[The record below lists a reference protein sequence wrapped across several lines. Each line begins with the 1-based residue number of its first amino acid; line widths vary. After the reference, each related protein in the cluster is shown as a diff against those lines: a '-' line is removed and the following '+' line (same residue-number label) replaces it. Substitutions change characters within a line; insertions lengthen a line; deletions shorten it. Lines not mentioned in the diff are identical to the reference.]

1 MDNNPIYGCRA
12 CNTTIGRSGCWEHR
26 DKPGLIIGDIPRCSA
41 EISIRDIRIAA
52 LEAELAEARKDGERY
67 RYVRD
72 VAFQYANVS
81 LSGNDDNGTAF
92 VIFEPKLYLPDLPGE
107 LKYEEEDW
115 DSNKID
121 AAIDAARGTK

>member
-1 MDNNPIYGCRA
+1 MKNEELKELEE
-12 CNTTIGRSGCWEHR
+12 SGLALTAYRKRVE
-26 DKPGLIIGDIPRCSA
+26 
-41 EISIRDIRIAA
+41 A
-52 LEAELAEARKDGERY
+52 LEAELAEARKAGERY

-121 AAIDAARGTK
+121 AAIDSARGTR